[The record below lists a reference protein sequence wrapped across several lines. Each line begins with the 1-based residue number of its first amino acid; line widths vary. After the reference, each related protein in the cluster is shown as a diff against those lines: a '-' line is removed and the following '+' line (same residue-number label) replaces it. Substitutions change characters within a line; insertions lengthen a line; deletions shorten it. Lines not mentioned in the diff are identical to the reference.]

1 MGEWRMEKRGRRIA
15 GLAFEINVNLVWSS
29 GATPMIGNAI
39 LLETGGG
46 TRRLHSDGAR
56 LSNER
61 TSLFTLVGQTVS
73 GRRG

>member
-1 MGEWRMEKRGRRIA
+1 MEKRGRRIA

-46 TRRLHSDGAR
+46 TRRLHSDEAR
-56 LSNER
+56 LSNVSFHAGWSSCIGATR
-61 TSLFTLVGQTVS
+61 LSLVKS
-73 GRRG
+73 S